1 MQVLVRPELPTASV
15 GSSQATTAAVDN
27 SAPLATRPQST
38 YKSGNVVQTSGAT
51 SITAMLVREMP
62 AQSDALLSL
71 VDDIDRASMKW
82 VSAWAKGEK

>member
-1 MQVLVRPELPTASV
+1 
-15 GSSQATTAAVDN
+15 
-27 SAPLATRPQST
+27 
-38 YKSGNVVQTSGAT
+38 
-51 SITAMLVREMP
+51 MP

>member
-1 MQVLVRPELPTASV
+1 MNQGMTQHQREHLVLLIANDLAFLLAQELA
-15 GSSQATTAAVDN
+15 DD
-27 SAPLATRPQST
+27 
-38 YKSGNVVQTSGAT
+38 
-51 SITAMLVREMP
+51 ITAMLVREMP